1 MHNKIKCHKEDETVQ
16 EDEALATHHSSKI
29 KKQQMKEPHLIVSV
43 ILLYPQHNTEKQ
55 RSTQLSSLKHP
66 IPNGT
71 QDVGFLNRQCTQT
84 LFFFQITS
92 LPSLFPLQML
102 LHRYLY
108 FIFLRILPL
117 IFLIDFLN
125 VETEETEA

>member
-1 MHNKIKCHKEDETVQ
+1 
-16 EDEALATHHSSKI
+16 
-29 KKQQMKEPHLIVSV
+29 MKEPHLIVSV

-84 LFFFQITS
+84 LFFFFFFQITS